1 MLLVEAKI
9 PSRSYW
15 NYGKEER
22 PLQRPTRYVFH
33 GLTQEMKSREYIQD
47 DLPPW
52 IPATTQ
58 HTTSGASEK
67 AELHMVRAV
76 DTGVVNVKNSGT
88 STLFGLTNSV

>member
-1 MLLVEAKI
+1 MLLDEASK
-9 PSRSYW
+9 PSQSYW
-15 NYGKEER
+15 NYGKEKR
-22 PLQRPTRYVFH
+22 PLQRPTRYILY
-33 GLTQEMKSREYIQD
+33 GLSQEMKSRESIQD

-76 DTGVVNVKNSGT
+76 DTGVVNVKISGT
-88 STLFGLTNSV
+88 STLFGLTNAV

>member
-1 MLLVEAKI
+1 MLRDEVRI
-9 PSRSYW
+9 HSRSCW
-15 NYGKEER
+15 NCGKEKR
-22 PLQRPTRYVFH
+22 PLQHYTRYMFH
-33 GLTQEMKSREYIQD
+33 GSSQEMKSRQPQD
-47 DLPPW
+47 DPPPW